1 MKNLL
6 LKLLTK
12 NSVTSV
18 LLLISMFLIPDNNF
32 INVPSDE
39 IKQLLFFI
47 LCLQGMKVGA
57 DKVKFK

>member
-12 NSVTSV
+12 NNVASI
-18 LLLISMFLIPDNNF
+18 LLLISMLLIPDKNF

-47 LCLQGMKVGA
+47 LCLQGMKEGA
-57 DKVKFK
+57 DKVTFK